1 MTDKRDHDNLFIN
14 DIHYK
19 QRVGGDLLRVTI
31 GLTGASGA
39 IYGWRMLQLLHTAGV
54 ETYCVVTDAGWKV
67 LKHECG
73 VERKDIINVATEL
86 YDISDLTVCIASGSF
101 KTDAMVIIPCTMH
114 TVGAIANGISS
125 NLLLRAADVM
135 IKEGRKLVIVPRETP
150 LSPIH
155 LSNMLTLAQIGV
167 KIVPASP
174 GFYHQPRN
182 ISELVDMMV
191 GRVCD
196 QLDIELNIFPRWQG
210 MC

>member
-1 MTDKRDHDNLFIN
+1 MSKKRRGF
-14 DIHYK
+14 
-19 QRVGGDLLRVTI
+19 LRVTI
-31 GLTGASGA
+31 GITGASGS
-39 IYGWRMLQLLHTAGV
+39 IYGWRMLQLLHAAGV
-54 ETYCVVTDAGWKV
+54 ETHCVVTNAGWTV

-73 VERKDIINVATEL
+73 VAREDIISIATEL
-86 YDISDLTVCIASGSF
+86 YDINDITVCIASGSF

-155 LSNMLTLAQIGV
+155 LANMLKLAQLGV

-174 GFYHQPRN
+174 GFYHQPKS
-182 ISELVDMMV
+182 ILELVDMMV

-210 MC
+210 I